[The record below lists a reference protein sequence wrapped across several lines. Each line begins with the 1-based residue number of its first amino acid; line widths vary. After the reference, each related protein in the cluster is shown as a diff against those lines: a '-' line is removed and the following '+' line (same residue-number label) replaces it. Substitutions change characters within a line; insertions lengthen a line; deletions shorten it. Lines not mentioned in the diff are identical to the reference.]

1 MYLIVG
7 CGLSG
12 AVLAERIANILKK
25 KVIIIDKLDHIGGL
39 CYDYIDETTG
49 ILCNKYGPHLF
60 HTNNEEVWN
69 YINKFSKWIRW
80 ELNLRA
86 NIDNN
91 LIPLPINISSVNL
104 LCNENISNETE
115 MQEWLNINQI
125 KKDEINNSEDIALSR
140 VGNEIYE
147 KILKNYTFKQWNK
160 YPNEL
165 DKEVL
170 GRINIRNNFDN
181 RYFTDKYQV
190 LPEKG
195 YTEFIKNMLDN
206 PLITIILNMPFETF
220 KLNNNID
227 SFEGIIYT
235 GPIDAY
241 FSNTN
246 LEKLEYRSIEFIQEI
261 HKDTNY
267 YQQYPLITY
276 PSYKYPF
283 TRITEYKHMLNQ
295 ISNHTII
302 FKEISNDKGHPFYPV
317 PTKRNKELYEKYK
330 NYADKEKNVYFV
342 GRLANYKYFNMD
354 EAIYNS
360 LELFKNN
367 FAIEKI
373 ADENVQLHNI
383 QLD

>member
-86 NIDNN
+86 NIDNK

-104 LCNENISNETE
+104 LCNENISTETE
-115 MQEWLNINQI
+115 MQEWLNNNQI

-227 SFEGIIYT
+227 NFEGIIYT

-295 ISNHTII
+295 QSKHTII

-373 ADENVQLHNI
+373 ANESVQ
-383 QLD
+383 